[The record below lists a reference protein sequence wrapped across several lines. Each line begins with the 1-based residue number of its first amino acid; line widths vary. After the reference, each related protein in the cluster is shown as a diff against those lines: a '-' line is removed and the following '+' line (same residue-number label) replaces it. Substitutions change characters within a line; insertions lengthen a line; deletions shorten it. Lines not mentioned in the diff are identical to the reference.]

1 MSKKPLKV
9 TQPIHACFIAD
20 ELDNF
25 TVTELRSAYIKNS
38 GEIDSTKARKI
49 VYRQILRLQKLGM
62 LFRQDSKR
70 VKDHRYIKTDAF
82 HQIGLTTDSHNDM
95 IKSSNFKYSEKI
107 VTTLLD
113 ERLQQ
118 CEINLIK
125 SNAESEEYMRL
136 YESLPDL
143 KDHLESKYLRSRE
156 CCSRL
161 SGQIQ
166 AIKSVISY
174 QSKQN

>member
-25 TVTELRSAYIKNS
+25 TVTELRSAYMKHS

-49 VYRQILRLQKLGM
+49 VYRQIIRLQKLGM
-62 LFRQDSKR
+62 LLRQDADR
-70 VKDHRYIKTDAF
+70 VKDHRYIKTDTF
-82 HQIGLTTDSHNDM
+82 HQIGLTTESHNYL
-95 IKSSNFKYSEKI
+95 IKPSSIKHSEKI

-118 CEINLIK
+118 CEIDLIK
-125 SNAESEEYMRL
+125 SIAESEEYMRL

-143 KDHLESKYLRSRE
+143 KEHLESNYLRSRE
-156 CCSRL
+156 YCSKL

-174 QSKQN
+174 QSKLN